1 MTTSAFDVSTPD
13 GTVLAGERRGLPGTT
28 PVVLLHA
35 GVADRRSWHGVLDRL
50 DGADLDLIA
59 YDRRGYGA
67 SPDAAAETAF
77 THLADLLAVL
87 DAAGADRAVVVG
99 NSMGGALA
107 LDLALTAPERVAS
120 LLLVAAGASGMTDE
134 GEPVEWTPDEATGAI
149 LGRLEAA
156 QQAGELEEAV
166 RLQLHLWLDGPT
178 SEEGRVGGPS
188 RDLAAAMHRR
198 ILAAGAAEDA
208 GDAGLDAWH
217 SLGGIQVPA
226 LAVWGDLDLPPDLP
240 FYALMAERLPQ
251 ARSRVLPGVAH
262 LPSLERP
269 EEVADLVREAVAL
282 AG

>member
-1 MTTSAFDVSTPD
+1 MASSFDVPAPD
-13 GTVLAGERRGLPGTT
+13 GSVLAGERRGRPGAT
-28 PVVLLHA
+28 PVLLLHA
-35 GVADRRSWHGVLDRL
+35 GVADRRSWHAVLDRL
-50 DGADLDLIA
+50 EGDDLDLIA

-67 SPDAAAETAF
+67 SPDAAGPF

-87 DAAGADRAVVVG
+87 DAADAGPAVVVG

-134 GEPVEWTPDEATGAI
+134 GEPVDWEPDAATAAI
-149 LGRLEAA
+149 LGPLEAA
-156 QQAGELEEAV
+156 ERAGDVEAAV
-166 RLQLHLWLDGPT
+166 RLGLHLWLDGST
-178 SEEGRVGGPS
+178 SAEGRVGGPT
-188 RDLAAAMHRR
+188 RELAAAMHRR
-198 ILAAGAAEDA
+198 ILAAGAEEGA

-217 SLGGIQVPA
+217 ALGDVRTPT

-240 FYALMAERLPQ
+240 FYALMAERIPR
-251 ARSRVLPGVAH
+251 ARARVLPGVAH

-269 EEVADLVREAVAL
+269 DEVADLVREAVAL